1 VNRMRRSRL
10 IRRTAIYVL
19 LLAAL
24 LFSQAAAQLHALSH
38 LAYDLSLVEAGGKAP
53 PPPHP
58 IEKCLAFHAVGSALP
73 VCAAA
78 FEPPPLDSQL
88 AAQILFRVPLP
99 PRIVFD
105 SRAPPV
111 LS

>member
-1 VNRMRRSRL
+1 MNRMRRSRL

-58 IEKCLAFHAVGSALP
+58 IEKCLAFHGVGSALP
-73 VCAAA
+73 VFSSAL
-78 FEPPPLDSQL
+78 EPPQLESQL
-88 AAQILFRVPLP
+88 LTQVLLPTPLP

-105 SRAPPV
+105 SRAPPAI
-111 LS
+111 S